1 MLLDPLQARI
11 LLNHALENRYAILA
25 VNADSHAAVTDC
37 LEAALQ
43 VDAPVIIETSL
54 WQLEGHSFGSGDAI
68 TGVARYLADL
78 AVIANSKKFIN
89 VPVIYHTDHI
99 KGPQTISILEAAIRG
114 IPFQFHDYATT
125 LRASTISLD
134 ASSFTH
140 EETIQHIKHL
150 CDFADTNNVTVTLEM
165 EDAVDEGITSD
176 EVAELL
182 LGSIEEQFPG
192 RIFLWAP
199 GTGTKHGFGDN
210 MHFSPKTI
218 EKHIQ
223 LTKQITG
230 REIGIALHGSTGLR
244 NHDLAEASKAG
255 VIKVNWSTESLL
267 IRSTAA
273 REYYNV
279 MSDKLEKTHKEW
291 KNTVMDNGVQRYV
304 SAAYIPKVQ
313 ERMLILGGEGQA
325 GAAMKIIGAHQAP
338 F

>member
-1 MLLDPLQARI
+1 MLLDPLQARV

-25 VNADSHAAVTDC
+25 VNADSHAAITDC

-54 WQLEGHSFGSGDAI
+54 WQLEGHSFGSGDAV

-78 AVIANSKKFIN
+78 AVMANSKKYENI
-89 VPVIYHTDHI
+89 PVIYHTDHI
-99 KGPQTISILEAAIRG
+99 KGQQTISILEAAIKG
-114 IPFQFHDYATT
+114 IPFLFHESTIT
-125 LRASTISLD
+125 LRASTVSLD

-140 EETIQHIKHL
+140 EETILHIKHL
-150 CDFADTNNVTVTLEM
+150 CEFAEKNNVPVTLEM
-165 EDAVDEGITSD
+165 EDAVDEGITSA
-176 EVAELL
+176 EVAEQL
-182 LGSIEEQFPG
+182 LGSIEQRFPN

-210 MHFSPKTI
+210 MNFSPKTI
-218 EKHIQ
+218 EQHIH
-223 LTKQITG
+223 LTKKITG

-255 VIKVNWSTESLL
+255 VIKVNWSTESLY
-267 IRSTAA
+267 IRSNAA
-273 REYYNV
+273 REYYHV

-325 GAAMKIIGAHQAP
+325 GRAMKIIAKSQVVS
-338 F
+338 